1 MAADLVATAVTG
13 HRVPVIDPT
22 GAGDCFCAT
31 FAALHVMGTAL
42 PDALRR
48 ANAAGALAVGRL
60 GPMEGNS
67 SPAEIDAFLA
77 GAG

>member
-1 MAADLVATAVTG
+1 MALPA
-13 HRVPVIDPT
+13 HSVPVVDPT

-31 FAALHVMGTAL
+31 FVTLTAL
-42 PDALRR
+42 GQPLAQALAR

-67 SPAEIDAFLA
+67 TLVHIDTFLGLA
-77 GAG
+77 